1 MTKRKESLLPRSA
14 AVLALAGLLTAGWMA
29 PATAADVAVGGVTL
43 SNRGLVA
50 MGQLP
55 ANQRDKLGETFGSSS
70 GMALV
75 PQSWRKTAS
84 GYEGTLMLL
93 PDRGYNVAGT
103 TDYKPRVNTVTVAM
117 TPEAGGKPGRLEMKL
132 IDSLVLTDAA
142 GKPLSGLDPEAVRPA
157 GGGFPDLPQTRT
169 GAVALDPEAM
179 VLLPDGSFFISDE
192 YGPYIY
198 RFSATGKMLSAIR
211 PPEALIPMRNGVQD
225 FSSNNPGPGAQA
237 PKPANP
243 ETGRQNNQGFEG
255 MALTPDG
262 KSLVVVLQS
271 AARQDGGDSPAT
283 RRHTRVLVYDVTN
296 LDGAKLTAEY
306 VVPLP
311 VFKDAKGADLVAA
324 QSELVALSATR
335 FLMLSRDS
343 NNGYG
348 MKGAASLY
356 RGIDVLDVTG
366 ATNIAGTDYDKAKP
380 VAAKGVLDA
389 AVKPATLSAFI
400 DINDNAQLNRYGLHN
415 GEPNDAKNL
424 SEKWESMALASTLD
438 PARPE
443 DFFLFVGNDN
453 DFRTIDGFQVGAA
466 YKDEDGADVPTTFLV
481 YRVGLPMLA
490 KRP

>member
-1 MTKRKESLLPRSA
+1 MTTRKGSLLPRSA
-14 AVLALAGLLTAGWMA
+14 AVLALTGLLTTGWMA
-29 PATAADVAVGGVTL
+29 TASAADVAVGGVTL
-43 SNRGLVA
+43 SNAGIVA

-55 ANQRDKLGETFGSSS
+55 ANLRDKLGETFGSSS

-75 PQSWRKTAS
+75 PQSWRKTAT

-103 TDYKPRVNTVTVAM
+103 TDYKPRVNTVTVTM
-117 TPEAGGKPGRLEMKL
+117 TPEADGKPGRLEMKL
-132 IDSLVLTDAA
+132 TDSLVLTDAA

-157 GGGFPDLPQTRT
+157 GSGFPDLPQARN
-169 GAVALDPEAM
+169 GAVALDPEAIA
-179 VLLPDGSFFISDE
+179 LLPDGSFFISDE

-211 PPEALIPMRNGVQD
+211 PPEALIPMRGGVQD

-262 KSLVVVLQS
+262 KSLAVVLQS
-271 AARQDGGDSPAT
+271 APRQDGGDSPAT
-283 RRHTRVLVYDVTN
+283 RHNTRVLVYDVAN
-296 LDGAKLTAEY
+296 LDGAKLSAEY
-306 VVPLP
+306 IVPLP
-311 VFKDAKGADLVAA
+311 VFQNAKSENLVAA
-324 QSELVALSATR
+324 QSELVALSATQ

-356 RGIDVLDVTG
+356 RKIDVIDIAG
-366 ATNIAGTDYDKAKP
+366 ATNIAGTDFDKAKP
-380 VAAKGVLDA
+380 VAPKGVLDP
-389 AVKPATLSAFI
+389 AVKPAKLSAFI
-400 DINDNAQLNRYGLHN
+400 DINDNAQLNRYGLRN

-424 SEKWESMALASTLD
+424 SEKWESMALASVLD
-438 PARPE
+438 PARPQ

-453 DFRTIDGFQVGAA
+453 DFRTTEGFQVGAA
-466 YKDEDGADVPTTFLV
+466 YKDEEGADVPTTFLV
-481 YRVGLPMLA
+481 YRVALPMLA

>member
-1 MTKRKESLLPRSA
+1 MTMRRELFARRRA
-14 AVLALAGLLTAGWMA
+14 AALLLTAGLLA
-29 PATAADVAVGGVTL
+29 PGWTATAADVSVGGAML
-43 SNRGLVA
+43 SSRGLVA
-50 MGQLP
+50 MGQMP
-55 ANQRDKLGETFGSSS
+55 ANLRDKLGETFGSSS

-75 PQSWRKTAS
+75 PQSWRKAAT

-103 TDYKPRVNTVTVAM
+103 TDYKPRVNTVTVTM
-117 TPEAGGKPGRLEMKL
+117 IPEADGKPGQLTMKL
-132 IDSLVLTDAA
+132 TDSLVLTDAA
-142 GKPLSGLDPEAVRPA
+142 GGPLSGLDPEGVRPA
-157 GGGFPDLPQTRT
+157 GGGFPDLPQAKT
-169 GAVALDPEAM
+169 GAVSLDPEAL
-179 VLLPDGSFFISDE
+179 VLLADGSFFISDE
-192 YGPYIY
+192 YGPYVY
-198 RFSATGKMLSAIR
+198 RFSAAGKMLSAIR
-211 PPEALIPMRNGVQD
+211 PPDALIPMRNGKQD
-225 FSSNNPGPGAQA
+225 FSSNNPGPGAAA

-271 AARQDGGDSPAT
+271 ATRQDGGDSPAT
-283 RRHTRVLVYDVTN
+283 RRHSRVLVYDVAN
-296 LDGAKLTAEY
+296 PDQAKLSAEY

-324 QSELVALSATR
+324 QSELVALSATQ
-335 FLMLSRDS
+335 FLLLSRDS

-348 MKGAASLY
+348 MKGANSLY
-356 RGIDVLDVTG
+356 RKIDVLDVAG
-366 ATNIAGTDYDKAKP
+366 ATNIAGSEFDKAKP
-380 VAAKGVLDA
+380 VAPKGVLDP

-400 DINDNAQLNRYGLHN
+400 DINDNAQLSRYGLHN

-424 SEKWESMALASTLD
+424 SEKWESMAVASALD

-453 DFRTIDGFQVGAA
+453 DFRTTEGFQVGAA
-466 YKDEDGADVPTTFLV
+466 YKDEDGADVSTTFLV